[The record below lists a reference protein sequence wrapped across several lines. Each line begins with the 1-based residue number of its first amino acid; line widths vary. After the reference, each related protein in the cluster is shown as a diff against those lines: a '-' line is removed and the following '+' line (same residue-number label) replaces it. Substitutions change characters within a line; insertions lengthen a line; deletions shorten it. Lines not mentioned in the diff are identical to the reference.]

1 MNEHASYIGDHE
13 RCLQELIEEGFPLP
27 AEAAVLAFRDPR
39 RDREVTLLFPS
50 RGAAEGRARRAPG
63 GKTASRVRVYTLE
76 EAVA

>member
-13 RCLQELIEEGFPLP
+13 RCLQELLEEGFPLP
-27 AEAAVLAFRDPR
+27 AEAALLAYRDLK

-50 RGAAEGRARRAPG
+50 RRAAEARARRIPG
-63 GKTASRVRVYTLE
+63 GKAATRIRVLPLA